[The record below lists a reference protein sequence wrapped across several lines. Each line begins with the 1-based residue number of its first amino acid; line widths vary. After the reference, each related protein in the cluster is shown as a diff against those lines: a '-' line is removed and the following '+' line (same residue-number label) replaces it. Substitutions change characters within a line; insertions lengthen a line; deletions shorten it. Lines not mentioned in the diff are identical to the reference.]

1 MFWFLPNR
9 QHFLHNITFLDTC
22 QKMVSTGLQ
31 ALEYLCIGPL
41 CLAIALWMSNR
52 GEAELNDHVVTI
64 IPKERT
70 GELGPVVGD
79 DSVRDAKT

>member
-1 MFWFLPNR
+1 MLPQLVIR
-9 QHFLHNITFLDTC
+9 P
-22 QKMVSTGLQ
+22 GLQ
-31 ALEYLCIGPL
+31 ALEDFCVGPL
-41 CLAIALWMSNR
+41 RLAVALWMSNR